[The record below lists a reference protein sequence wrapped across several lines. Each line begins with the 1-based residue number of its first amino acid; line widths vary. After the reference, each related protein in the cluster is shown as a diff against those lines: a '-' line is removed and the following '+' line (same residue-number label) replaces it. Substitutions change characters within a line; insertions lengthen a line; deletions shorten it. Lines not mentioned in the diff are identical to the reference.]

1 MEWLQHEPL
10 RENINTDYEARKGI
24 RNTPEPWRSLP
35 WNLSTQIEF
44 SKEVHI

>member
-35 WNLSTQIEF
+35 WNLSTQIDF